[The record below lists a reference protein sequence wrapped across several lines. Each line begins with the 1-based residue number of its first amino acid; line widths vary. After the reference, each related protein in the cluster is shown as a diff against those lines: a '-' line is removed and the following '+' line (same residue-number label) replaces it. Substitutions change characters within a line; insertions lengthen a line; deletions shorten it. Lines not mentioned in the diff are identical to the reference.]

1 MINYALEEQMFYH
14 NLKNSNK
21 SKLESYLEI
30 LKERH
35 TTLDKKIKE
44 GYTNYLTDKGMQ
56 KMKFEKAAI
65 KREIEEVEG
74 KLKAIQDE
82 A

>member
-1 MINYALEEQMFYH
+1 MTAEKLQNH
-14 NLKNSNK
+14 
-21 SKLESYLEI
+21 LES

-35 TTLDKKIKE
+35 AVLDKKIKE

-65 KREIEEVEG
+65 KREIQEIQE
-74 KLKAIQDE
+74 IQDQLKTL
-82 A
+82 

>member
-1 MINYALEEQMFYH
+1 MIMDKLQNH
-14 NLKNSNK
+14 
-21 SKLESYLEI
+21 LES

-35 TTLDKKIKE
+35 AALDKRIKE

>member
-1 MINYALEEQMFYH
+1 MNAEKLQNH
-14 NLKNSNK
+14 
-21 SKLESYLEI
+21 LES

-35 TTLDKKIKE
+35 RDLDKKIKE

-56 KMKFEKAAI
+56 KMKFEKASI
-65 KREIEEVEG
+65 KREIAEYEQR
-74 KLKAIQDE
+74 LKDATDE

>member
-1 MINYALEEQMFYH
+1 MGKQIFYH
-14 NLKNSNK
+14 NLKNGRLPELK
-21 SKLESYLEI
+21 SYIEI

-35 TTLDKKIKE
+35 RDLDKKIKE

-65 KREIEEVEG
+65 KREIADYEQR
-74 KLKAIQDE
+74 LKDATDE
-82 A
+82 T

>member
-1 MINYALEEQMFYH
+1 MIVDKLQNH
-14 NLKNSNK
+14 
-21 SKLESYLEI
+21 LES

-35 TTLDKKIKE
+35 VALDKQIKE

-65 KREIEEVEG
+65 KREIQEIQEQ
-74 KLKAIQDE
+74 LKTL
-82 A
+82 

>member
-1 MINYALEEQMFYH
+1 MTMGKQIFYH
-14 NLKNSNK
+14 NLKNGSMPELK
-21 SKLESYLEI
+21 SYIKI

-35 TTLDKKIKE
+35 RELDKKIKE

-65 KREIEEVEG
+65 KREIAEYEQR
-74 KLKAIQDE
+74 LKDITNE

>member
-1 MINYALEEQMFYH
+1 MTAEKLQNH
-14 NLKNSNK
+14 
-21 SKLESYLEI
+21 LES

-35 TTLDKKIKE
+35 AALDKKIKE

-65 KREIEEVEG
+65 KREIEEVEQR
-74 KLKAIQDE
+74 LSTL
-82 A
+82 

>member
-1 MINYALEEQMFYH
+1 MTVDKLQNH
-14 NLKNSNK
+14 
-21 SKLESYLEI
+21 LES

-35 TTLDKKIKE
+35 VALDKQIKE

-65 KREIEEVEG
+65 KREIQEIQEQ
-74 KLKAIQDE
+74 LKTL
-82 A
+82 

>member
-1 MINYALEEQMFYH
+1 MTAEKLQNH
-14 NLKNSNK
+14 
-21 SKLESYLEI
+21 LES

-35 TTLDKKIKE
+35 AALDKKIKE

-65 KREIEEVEG
+65 KREIQE
-74 KLKAIQDE
+74 IQDQLKTL
-82 A
+82 